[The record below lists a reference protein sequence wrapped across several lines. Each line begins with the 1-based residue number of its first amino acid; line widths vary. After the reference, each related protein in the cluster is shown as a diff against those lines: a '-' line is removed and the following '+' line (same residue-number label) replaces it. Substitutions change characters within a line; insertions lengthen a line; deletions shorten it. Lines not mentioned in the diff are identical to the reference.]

1 MLISIIKRLP
11 INEWRLDRG
20 EEMES
25 KNEVKGAATSA
36 SVQKGAMRLALLA
49 TAGLLL
55 IEPSIAA
62 AAPWDDAVR
71 AIADTLTGTL
81 GRTIAIIAVIVLGL
95 MAMAGKLE
103 WMNAIKVVVGIV
115 IMFSAGQIINWI
127 APQAGLVTR
136 VAANSAAECA
146 ARNSVWVPVS
156 VEISDAQGI
165 LFPAEAA
172 YCVDAQYA
180 MSACT
185 STRKTSVAPA
195 AVGARATATYY
206 TYVAAAATCS

>member
-1 MLISIIKRLP
+1 MEKHQ
-11 INEWRLDRG
+11 D
-20 EEMES
+20 EMVGVS
-25 KNEVKGAATSA
+25 VASKGAGVARWGVFA
-36 SVQKGAMRLALLA
+36 VAALLM
-49 TAGLLL
+49 L
-55 IEPSIAA
+55 EPSIAA

-136 VAANSAAECA
+136 VAANSNAECT

-156 VEISDAQGI
+156 VEIKDDQGI
-165 LFPAEAA
+165 LFPEEPA
-172 YCVDAQYA
+172 YCVDTQYA
-180 MSACT
+180 KSACT
-185 STRKTSVAPA
+185 STRKTNVAPTG
-195 AVGARATATYY
+195 VGKRATALYY
-206 TYVAAAATCS
+206 DYTAGDTICK

>member
-1 MLISIIKRLP
+1 MEKHQ
-11 INEWRLDRG
+11 
-20 EEMES
+20 EEMGGVS
-25 KNEVKGAATSA
+25 VTSKGAGVARWGVFA
-36 SVQKGAMRLALLA
+36 VAALLM
-49 TAGLLL
+49 L
-55 IEPSIAA
+55 EPSIAA

-103 WMNAIKVVVGIV
+103 WMNAIKVVIGIV

-146 ARNSVWVPVS
+146 ARNSVWVPIS

-185 STRKTSVAPA
+185 STRKTNVAPA

-206 TYVAAAATCS
+206 TYVAGAATCS